1 MDLRF
6 LAVLMAV
13 AVVMDMLGRM
23 AKKRAAQQQDPS
35 GGEDWDMSNALA
47 EAEELRQPVAR
58 ATPQVRREQREHREQ
73 IVGGFELWSE
83 TPSGPGPTKPGALDA
98 VRRKPMIESAG
109 QEPVT
114 QREPVIQHQPIIR
127 DRAPE
132 PLVVRS
138 LDPRPV
144 EQRPESAPAGPSD
157 EFATPVPR
165 LPAPRMPA
173 PQIPVPQTRPRRR
186 FRAARADDR
195 LGLGTPGG
203 LRTAVVA
210 REVLGPPLALR
221 SDDGGFEG
229 R

>member
-23 AKKRAAQQQDPS
+23 AKKRAAQHQDPS
-35 GGEDWDMSNALA
+35 GGEDWDMSKVLA
-47 EAEELRQPVAR
+47 EADELRQPVAGE
-58 ATPQVRREQREHREQ
+58 TPQARRERRNQV
-73 IVGGFELWSE
+73 VGGFELWSE
-83 TPSGPGPTKPGALDA
+83 TPSGPGDPDSVEPFE
-98 VRRKPMIESAG
+98 RKPVIESAG

-138 LDPRPV
+138 RDPQPV